1 MHLYH
6 DLDFDAIGYD
16 PIIGMGIGHSNKRAY
31 MVQLACEYLLDTIY
45 ADYPEECVIKG
56 YGPEHIVI
64 DWHANTVRVH
74 VKALHKS
81 DTIH

>member
-16 PIIGMGIGHSNKRAY
+16 PIVGQSMRYSYDEATNSARKRAY
-31 MVQLACEYLLDTIY
+31 VVQLACEYLLDTIY

-56 YGPEHIVI
+56 YGPNISLS
-64 DWHANTVRVH
+64 TGTRT
-74 VKALHKS
+74 LCGYM
-81 DTIH
+81 